1 MKYEF
6 ETVMDG
12 VSNYIN
18 QELFSQ
24 MSDIQEFLAR
34 LVVGRFIGNEESIK
48 DALINNGFVRTFG
61 IIDRD
66 GMVDVDSLAKDLKR
80 EIGRKEKIT
89 FELPVFGKMTF
100 HPEDVDVLYKSITGN
115 EYQDQGVN

>member
-115 EYQDQGVN
+115 EYQA